1 MSTNKNPKEENRM
14 AVKFLFK
21 TAVAAAV
28 VAGAYAAAGYW
39 GVPQGVRW
47 GLETYLKPA
56 LGAKSVTVES
66 VTFDPWNW
74 TLEVRGVSA
83 LSAKNKSLLSLRR
96 FYTDVSGESVTK
108 LAPVVSALYVEGL
121 KASITTGSKKVESA
135 KKEASQTS
143 ASDSLTLPAF
153 SIADIR
159 VTDSAVTLTNSKAG
173 VSCAVTDVN
182 LTLPLVSTLAA
193 GTLAPVTPAL
203 SLKIDGRPVKASGTA
218 DIKSA
223 ALKISATDIDAAKLV
238 RAADLALPVRMNKLS
253 VSADTDITFKMAGS
267 TPQVTAKGTV
277 AAKSVDVRDEAGRNF
292 VKLASASV
300 TVGHFDLAKQS
311 VSVTNAEVHSPDIT
325 LRLSPAKNSG
335 TKNAPVEKSPETS
348 SAWQWSLANASLT
361 SGTVTVIDQSVKPT
375 AQLRIA
381 QIKASAQGLSS
392 QKNKTGTVSLSA
404 RLGSGTVSASGH
416 LGVSP
421 LKADLTTK
429 IAALNLAQFTGWVKP
444 LAGAQLTSGTAQLA
458 GNLSYKDAKTPQIAW
473 RGDFSLVSLAA
484 KNAAGKTLMTWK
496 KASANGV
503 DLKSVTPVNLTV
515 GELVVEQP
523 AQKVTKTVSTIA
535 DILGAVAAATGHE
548 NTARRAGKVSQTVQ
562 KDIRV
567 KNLVYADG
575 RFSVNG
581 IGRGTLEALAV
592 ETLNSIFAKA
602 DKYPSESLSK
612 PGHRKVRPGFF

>member
-1 MSTNKNPKEENRM
+1 MVTNKNPKEENRM

-223 ALKISATDIDAAKLV
+223 ALKISVADIDAAKLV
-238 RAADLALPVRMNKLS
+238 RAADLALPVRIDKLS

-311 VSVTNAEVHSPDIT
+311 VSITNAEVHSPDIT
-325 LRLSPAKNSG
+325 LRLAPAKNSG
-335 TKNAPVEKSPETS
+335 TKNAPAEKSPETS
-348 SAWQWSLANASLT
+348 SAWQWSLAKASLT
-361 SGTVTVIDQSVKPT
+361 SGSVTVIDQSVKPT

-416 LGVSP
+416 LGVAP
-421 LKADLTTK
+421 LKADLSTK
-429 IAALNLAQFTGWVKP
+429 IAALNLAQFNGWVKP

-458 GNLSYKDAKTPQIAW
+458 GNLSYKDAMTPQIAW
-473 RGDFSLVSLAA
+473 KGDFSLVSLAA

-567 KNLVYADG
+567 KNLVYANG

-581 IGRGTLEALAV
+581 IGSGTLEALAV

-602 DKYPSESLSK
+602 GK
-612 PGHRKVRPGFF
+612 

>member
-1 MSTNKNPKEENRM
+1 MITNKNPKEENRM

-223 ALKISATDIDAAKLV
+223 ALKISAADIDAAKLV
-238 RAADLALPVRMNKLS
+238 RAADLALPVRIDKLS

-325 LRLSPAKNSG
+325 LRLAPAKNSG
-335 TKNAPVEKSPETS
+335 TKNAPAEKSPETS
-348 SAWQWSLANASLT
+348 SAWQWSLAKASLT

-416 LGVSP
+416 LGVAP

-429 IAALNLAQFTGWVKP
+429 IAALNLAQFNGWVKP

-458 GNLSYKDAKTPQIAW
+458 GNLSYKDAMTPQIAW
-473 RGDFSLVSLAA
+473 KGDFSLVSLAA

-602 DKYPSESLSK
+602 GK
-612 PGHRKVRPGFF
+612 

>member
-1 MSTNKNPKEENRM
+1 MVTNKNPKEENRM

-83 LSAKNKSLLSLRR
+83 LSTKNKSLLSLRR
-96 FYTDVSGESVTK
+96 FYADVSGESVTK

-223 ALKISATDIDAAKLV
+223 ALKISAADIDAAKLV
-238 RAADLALPVRMNKLS
+238 RAADLALPVRIDKLS

-325 LRLSPAKNSG
+325 LRLAPAKNSG
-335 TKNAPVEKSPETS
+335 TKNAPAEKSPETS
-348 SAWQWSLANASLT
+348 SAWQWSLAKASLT

-416 LGVSP
+416 LGVAP

-429 IAALNLAQFTGWVKP
+429 IAALNLAQFNGWVKP

-458 GNLSYKDAKTPQIAW
+458 GNLSYKDAMTPQIAW
-473 RGDFSLVSLAA
+473 KGDFSLVSLAA

-602 DKYPSESLSK
+602 GK
-612 PGHRKVRPGFF
+612 

>member
-1 MSTNKNPKEENRM
+1 MITNKNPKEENRM

-96 FYTDVSGESVTK
+96 FYADVSGESVTK

-143 ASDSLTLPAF
+143 ASDSLALPAF

-223 ALKISATDIDAAKLV
+223 ALNISATDIDAAKLV
-238 RAADLALPVRMNKLS
+238 RAADLALPVRIDKLS

-325 LRLSPAKNSG
+325 LRLAPAKNSG

-348 SAWQWSLANASLT
+348 SAWQWSLAKASLT
-361 SGTVTVIDQSVKPT
+361 SGTVTMIDQSVKPT

-416 LGVSP
+416 LGVAP

-429 IAALNLAQFTGWVKP
+429 IAALNLAQFNGWVKP

-473 RGDFSLVSLAA
+473 KGDFSLVSLAA

-602 DKYPSESLSK
+602 DK
-612 PGHRKVRPGFF
+612 

>member
-1 MSTNKNPKEENRM
+1 MITNKNPKEENRM

-83 LSAKNKSLLSLRR
+83 LSTKNKSLLSLRR
-96 FYTDVSGESVTK
+96 FYADVSGESVTK

-223 ALKISATDIDAAKLV
+223 ALKISAADIDAAKLV
-238 RAADLALPVRMNKLS
+238 RAADLALPVRIDKLS

-325 LRLSPAKNSG
+325 LRLAPAKNSG
-335 TKNAPVEKSPETS
+335 TKNAPAEKSPETS
-348 SAWQWSLANASLT
+348 SAWQWSLAKASLT

-416 LGVSP
+416 LGVAP
-421 LKADLTTK
+421 LKADLSTK
-429 IAALNLAQFTGWVKP
+429 IAALNLAQFNGWVKP

-473 RGDFSLVSLAA
+473 KGDFSLVSLAA

-602 DKYPSESLSK
+602 GK
-612 PGHRKVRPGFF
+612 

>member
-1 MSTNKNPKEENRM
+1 M

-203 SLKIDGRPVKASGTA
+203 SLKIDGRPIKASGTA

-238 RAADLALPVRMNKLS
+238 RAADLALPVRIDKLS

-348 SAWQWSLANASLT
+348 SAWQWSLAKASLT

-429 IAALNLAQFTGWVKP
+429 IAALNLAQFNGWVKP

-602 DKYPSESLSK
+602 DK
-612 PGHRKVRPGFF
+612 

>member
-1 MSTNKNPKEENRM
+1 MITNKNPKEENRM

-21 TAVAAAV
+21 TAVAATV

-223 ALKISATDIDAAKLV
+223 ALKISAADIDAAKLV
-238 RAADLALPVRMNKLS
+238 RAADLALPVRIDKLS
-253 VSADTDITFKMAGS
+253 VSADTDITFKMTGS

-348 SAWQWSLANASLT
+348 SAWQWSLAKASLT

-429 IAALNLAQFTGWVKP
+429 IAALNLAQFNGWVKP

-458 GNLSYKDAKTPQIAW
+458 GNLSYKDAKTPRIAW

-602 DKYPSESLSK
+602 DK
-612 PGHRKVRPGFF
+612 

>member
-1 MSTNKNPKEENRM
+1 M

-238 RAADLALPVRMNKLS
+238 RAADLALPVRIDKLS

-348 SAWQWSLANASLT
+348 SAWQWSLAKASLT

-416 LGVSP
+416 LGVAP

-429 IAALNLAQFTGWVKP
+429 IAALNLAQFNGWVKP

-458 GNLSYKDAKTPQIAW
+458 GNLSYKDAMTPQIAW
-473 RGDFSLVSLAA
+473 KGDFSLVSLAA

-602 DKYPSESLSK
+602 GK
-612 PGHRKVRPGFF
+612 

>member
-1 MSTNKNPKEENRM
+1 MITNKNPKEENRM

-193 GTLAPVTPAL
+193 GALAPVTPAL

-238 RAADLALPVRMNKLS
+238 RAADLALPVRIDKLS
-253 VSADTDITFKMAGS
+253 VSADTDITFKMADS

-325 LRLSPAKNSG
+325 LRLAPAKNSG

-348 SAWQWSLANASLT
+348 SAWQWSLAKASLT

-392 QKNKTGTVSLSA
+392 QENKTGTVSLSA

-416 LGVSP
+416 LGVAP

-429 IAALNLAQFTGWVKP
+429 IAALNLAQFNGWVKP

-473 RGDFSLVSLAA
+473 KGDFSLVSLAA

-602 DKYPSESLSK
+602 GK
-612 PGHRKVRPGFF
+612 

>member
-1 MSTNKNPKEENRM
+1 MITNKNPKEENRM

-238 RAADLALPVRMNKLS
+238 RAADLALPVRIDKLS

-348 SAWQWSLANASLT
+348 SAWQWSLAKASLT
-361 SGTVTVIDQSVKPT
+361 SGSVTVIDQSVKPT

-429 IAALNLAQFTGWVKP
+429 IAALNLAQFNGWVKP

-562 KDIRV
+562 KDIRM

-602 DKYPSESLSK
+602 GK
-612 PGHRKVRPGFF
+612 

>member
-1 MSTNKNPKEENRM
+1 MITNKNPKEENRM

-143 ASDSLTLPAF
+143 VSDSLTLPAF

-238 RAADLALPVRMNKLS
+238 RAADLALPVRIDKLS

-348 SAWQWSLANASLT
+348 SAWQWSLAKASLT
-361 SGTVTVIDQSVKPT
+361 SGSVTVIDQSVKPT

-416 LGVSP
+416 LGVAP

-429 IAALNLAQFTGWVKP
+429 IAALNLAQFNGWVKP

-458 GNLSYKDAKTPQIAW
+458 GNLSYKDAMTPQIAW
-473 RGDFSLVSLAA
+473 KGDFSLVSLAA

-602 DKYPSESLSK
+602 GK
-612 PGHRKVRPGFF
+612 

>member
-1 MSTNKNPKEENRM
+1 MITNKNPKEENRM

-108 LAPVVSALYVEGL
+108 FAPVVSALYVEGL

-223 ALKISATDIDAAKLV
+223 ALKISAADIDAAKLV
-238 RAADLALPVRMNKLS
+238 RAADLALPVRIDKLS

-348 SAWQWSLANASLT
+348 SAWQWSLAKTSLT

-429 IAALNLAQFTGWVKP
+429 IAALNLAQFNGWVKP

-602 DKYPSESLSK
+602 DK
-612 PGHRKVRPGFF
+612 

>member
-1 MSTNKNPKEENRM
+1 MITNKNPKEENRM

-238 RAADLALPVRMNKLS
+238 RAADLALPVRIDKLS
-253 VSADTDITFKMAGS
+253 VSADTDITFKMADS

-325 LRLSPAKNSG
+325 LRLAPAKNSG

-348 SAWQWSLANASLT
+348 SAWQWSLAKASLT
-361 SGTVTVIDQSVKPT
+361 SGSVTVIDQSVKPT

-416 LGVSP
+416 LGVAP

-429 IAALNLAQFTGWVKP
+429 IAALNLAQFNGWVKP

-458 GNLSYKDAKTPQIAW
+458 GNLSYKDAMTPQIAW
-473 RGDFSLVSLAA
+473 KGDFSLVSLAA

-602 DKYPSESLSK
+602 DK
-612 PGHRKVRPGFF
+612 

>member
-1 MSTNKNPKEENRM
+1 MITNKNPKEENRM

-223 ALKISATDIDAAKLV
+223 ALKISAADIDAAKLV
-238 RAADLALPVRMNKLS
+238 RAADLALPVRIDKLS

-348 SAWQWSLANASLT
+348 SAWQWSLAKTSLT

-416 LGVSP
+416 LGVAP

-429 IAALNLAQFTGWVKP
+429 IAALNLAQFNGWVKP

-458 GNLSYKDAKTPQIAW
+458 GNLSYKDAMTPQIAW
-473 RGDFSLVSLAA
+473 KGDFSLVSLAA

-602 DKYPSESLSK
+602 DK
-612 PGHRKVRPGFF
+612 

>member
-1 MSTNKNPKEENRM
+1 MITNKNPKEENRM

-238 RAADLALPVRMNKLS
+238 RAADLALPVRIDKLS

-348 SAWQWSLANASLT
+348 SAWQWSLAKASLT

-429 IAALNLAQFTGWVKP
+429 IAALNLAQFNGWVKP

-581 IGRGTLEALAV
+581 ISRGTLEALAV

-602 DKYPSESLSK
+602 DK
-612 PGHRKVRPGFF
+612 

>member
-1 MSTNKNPKEENRM
+1 M

-143 ASDSLTLPAF
+143 ASDSLALPAF

-238 RAADLALPVRMNKLS
+238 RAADLALPVRIDKLS

-325 LRLSPAKNSG
+325 LRLAPAKNSG

-348 SAWQWSLANASLT
+348 SAWQWSLAKASLT
-361 SGTVTVIDQSVKPT
+361 SGSVTVIDQSVKPT

-416 LGVSP
+416 LGVAP
-421 LKADLTTK
+421 LKADLSTK
-429 IAALNLAQFTGWVKP
+429 IAALNLAQFNGWVKP

-473 RGDFSLVSLAA
+473 KGDFSLVSLAA

-602 DKYPSESLSK
+602 GK
-612 PGHRKVRPGFF
+612 

>member
-1 MSTNKNPKEENRM
+1 M

-83 LSAKNKSLLSLRR
+83 LSAKNKSLLSLKR

-238 RAADLALPVRMNKLS
+238 RAADLALPVRIDKLS

-348 SAWQWSLANASLT
+348 SAWQWSLAKASLT

-392 QKNKTGTVSLSA
+392 QENKTGTVSLSA

-416 LGVSP
+416 LGIAP

-429 IAALNLAQFTGWVKP
+429 IAALNLAQFNGWVKP

-458 GNLSYKDAKTPQIAW
+458 GNLSYKDAMTPQIAW
-473 RGDFSLVSLAA
+473 KGDFSLVSLAA

-602 DKYPSESLSK
+602 DK
-612 PGHRKVRPGFF
+612 

>member
-1 MSTNKNPKEENRM
+1 MITNKNPKEENRM

-238 RAADLALPVRMNKLS
+238 RAADLALPVRIDKLS
-253 VSADTDITFKMAGS
+253 VSADTDITFKMADS

-325 LRLSPAKNSG
+325 LRLAPAKNSG

-348 SAWQWSLANASLT
+348 SAWQWSLAKASLT
-361 SGTVTVIDQSVKPT
+361 SGSVTVIDQSVKPT

-416 LGVSP
+416 LGVAP

-429 IAALNLAQFTGWVKP
+429 IAALNLAQFNDWVKP

-458 GNLSYKDAKTPQIAW
+458 GNLSYKDAMTPQIAW
-473 RGDFSLVSLAA
+473 KGDFSLVSLAA

-602 DKYPSESLSK
+602 DK
-612 PGHRKVRPGFF
+612 

>member
-1 MSTNKNPKEENRM
+1 MITNKNPKEENRM

-74 TLEVRGVSA
+74 ALEVRGVSA

-238 RAADLALPVRMNKLS
+238 RAADLALPVRIDKLS

-348 SAWQWSLANASLT
+348 SAWQWSLAKASLT
-361 SGTVTVIDQSVKPT
+361 SGSVTVIDQSVKPT

-429 IAALNLAQFTGWVKP
+429 IAALNLAQFNGWVKP

-602 DKYPSESLSK
+602 DK
-612 PGHRKVRPGFF
+612 

>member
-1 MSTNKNPKEENRM
+1 M

-121 KASITTGSKKVESA
+121 KASITTGSKKVESS

-238 RAADLALPVRMNKLS
+238 RAADLALPVRIDKLS

-325 LRLSPAKNSG
+325 LRLAPAKNSG

-348 SAWQWSLANASLT
+348 SAWQWSLAKASLT

-416 LGVSP
+416 LGVAP

-429 IAALNLAQFTGWVKP
+429 IAALNLAQFNGWVKP
-444 LAGAQLTSGTAQLA
+444 LTGAQLTSGTAQLA

-602 DKYPSESLSK
+602 DK
-612 PGHRKVRPGFF
+612 

>member
-1 MSTNKNPKEENRM
+1 MVTNKNPKEENRM

-223 ALKISATDIDAAKLV
+223 ALKIYAADIDAAKLV
-238 RAADLALPVRMNKLS
+238 RAADLALPVRIDKLS

-300 TVGHFDLAKQS
+300 TVGRFDLAKQS

-325 LRLSPAKNSG
+325 LRLAPAKNSG

-348 SAWQWSLANASLT
+348 STWQWSLAKASLT

-416 LGVSP
+416 LGVAP

-429 IAALNLAQFTGWVKP
+429 IAALNLAQFNGWVKP

-458 GNLSYKDAKTPQIAW
+458 GNLSYKNAKTPQIAW
-473 RGDFSLVSLAA
+473 KGDFSLVSLAA

-602 DKYPSESLSK
+602 GK
-612 PGHRKVRPGFF
+612 

>member
-1 MSTNKNPKEENRM
+1 MITNKNPKEENRM

-223 ALKISATDIDAAKLV
+223 ALKISAADIDAAKLV
-238 RAADLALPVRMNKLS
+238 RAADLALPVRIDKLS

-325 LRLSPAKNSG
+325 LRLAPAKNSG
-335 TKNAPVEKSPETS
+335 TKNAPAEKSPETS
-348 SAWQWSLANASLT
+348 SAWQWSLAKASLT

-429 IAALNLAQFTGWVKP
+429 IAALNLAQFNGWVKP

-458 GNLSYKDAKTPQIAW
+458 GNLSYKDAMTPQIAW
-473 RGDFSLVSLAA
+473 KGDFSLVSLAA

-602 DKYPSESLSK
+602 GK
-612 PGHRKVRPGFF
+612 

>member
-1 MSTNKNPKEENRM
+1 MITNKNPKEENRM

-238 RAADLALPVRMNKLS
+238 RAADLALPVRIDKLS

-325 LRLSPAKNSG
+325 LRLAPAKNSG

-348 SAWQWSLANASLT
+348 SAWQWSLAKASLT

-416 LGVSP
+416 LGVAP

-429 IAALNLAQFTGWVKP
+429 IAALNLAQFNGWVKP

-458 GNLSYKDAKTPQIAW
+458 GNLSYKDAMTPQIAW
-473 RGDFSLVSLAA
+473 KGDFSLVSLAA

-602 DKYPSESLSK
+602 DK
-612 PGHRKVRPGFF
+612 

>member
-1 MSTNKNPKEENRM
+1 M

-238 RAADLALPVRMNKLS
+238 RAADLALPVRIDKLS

-300 TVGHFDLAKQS
+300 TVGHFDLEKQS

-348 SAWQWSLANASLT
+348 SAWQWSLAKASLT

-429 IAALNLAQFTGWVKP
+429 IAALNLAQFNGWVKP

-602 DKYPSESLSK
+602 DK
-612 PGHRKVRPGFF
+612 

>member
-1 MSTNKNPKEENRM
+1 MITNKNPKEENRM

-83 LSAKNKSLLSLRR
+83 LSTKNKSLLSLRR
-96 FYTDVSGESVTK
+96 FYADVSGESVTK

-223 ALKISATDIDAAKLV
+223 ALKISAADIDAAKLV
-238 RAADLALPVRMNKLS
+238 RAADLALPVRIDKLS

-325 LRLSPAKNSG
+325 LRLAPAKNSG
-335 TKNAPVEKSPETS
+335 TKNAPAEKSPEIS
-348 SAWQWSLANASLT
+348 SAWQWSLAKASLT

-416 LGVSP
+416 LGVAP

-429 IAALNLAQFTGWVKP
+429 IVALNLAQFNGWVKP

-458 GNLSYKDAKTPQIAW
+458 GNLSYKDAMTPQIAW
-473 RGDFSLVSLAA
+473 KGDFSLVSLAA

-602 DKYPSESLSK
+602 GK
-612 PGHRKVRPGFF
+612 

>member
-1 MSTNKNPKEENRM
+1 M

-223 ALKISATDIDAAKLV
+223 ALKISAADIDAAKLV
-238 RAADLALPVRMNKLS
+238 RAADLALPVRIDKLS

-311 VSVTNAEVHSPDIT
+311 VSITNAEVHSPDIT
-325 LRLSPAKNSG
+325 LRLAPAKNSG
-335 TKNAPVEKSPETS
+335 TKNAPAEKSPETS
-348 SAWQWSLANASLT
+348 SAWQWSLAKASLT
-361 SGTVTVIDQSVKPT
+361 SGSVTVIDQSVKPT

-416 LGVSP
+416 LGVAP
-421 LKADLTTK
+421 LKADLSTK
-429 IAALNLAQFTGWVKP
+429 IAALNLAQFNGWVKP

-458 GNLSYKDAKTPQIAW
+458 GNLSYKNAKTPQIAW
-473 RGDFSLVSLAA
+473 KGDFSLVSLAA

-567 KNLVYADG
+567 KNLVYANG

-581 IGRGTLEALAV
+581 IGSGTLEALAV

-602 DKYPSESLSK
+602 GK
-612 PGHRKVRPGFF
+612 

>member
-1 MSTNKNPKEENRM
+1 M

-238 RAADLALPVRMNKLS
+238 RAADLALPVRIDKLS

-348 SAWQWSLANASLT
+348 SAWQWSLAKASLT

-429 IAALNLAQFTGWVKP
+429 IAALNLAQFNGWVKP
-444 LAGAQLTSGTAQLA
+444 LAGARLTSGTAQLA

-581 IGRGTLEALAV
+581 ISRGTLEALAV

-602 DKYPSESLSK
+602 DK
-612 PGHRKVRPGFF
+612 

>member
-1 MSTNKNPKEENRM
+1 MITNKNPKEENRM

-238 RAADLALPVRMNKLS
+238 RAADLALPVRIDKLS
-253 VSADTDITFKMAGS
+253 VSADTDITFTMAGS

-348 SAWQWSLANASLT
+348 SAWQWSLAKASLT

-429 IAALNLAQFTGWVKP
+429 IAALNLAQFNGWVKP

-602 DKYPSESLSK
+602 DK
-612 PGHRKVRPGFF
+612 

>member
-1 MSTNKNPKEENRM
+1 M
-14 AVKFLFK
+14 
-21 TAVAAAV
+21 
-28 VAGAYAAAGYW
+28 AGAYAAAGYW

-83 LSAKNKSLLSLRR
+83 LSAKNKSLLTLRR

-238 RAADLALPVRMNKLS
+238 RAADLALPVRIDKLS
-253 VSADTDITFKMAGS
+253 VSADTDITFKMADS

-325 LRLSPAKNSG
+325 LRLAPAKNSG

-348 SAWQWSLANASLT
+348 SAWQWSLAKASLT
-361 SGTVTVIDQSVKPT
+361 SGSVTVIDQSVKPT

-416 LGVSP
+416 LGVAP

-429 IAALNLAQFTGWVKP
+429 IAALNLAQFNGWVKP

-458 GNLSYKDAKTPQIAW
+458 GNLSYKDAMTPQIAW
-473 RGDFSLVSLAA
+473 KGDFSLVSLAA

-602 DKYPSESLSK
+602 DK
-612 PGHRKVRPGFF
+612 

>member
-1 MSTNKNPKEENRM
+1 MITNKNPKEENRM

-96 FYTDVSGESVTK
+96 FYADVSGESVTK

-143 ASDSLTLPAF
+143 ASDSLALPAF

-223 ALKISATDIDAAKLV
+223 ALNISATDIDAAKLV
-238 RAADLALPVRMNKLS
+238 RAADLALPVRIDKLS

-325 LRLSPAKNSG
+325 LRLAPAKNSG

-348 SAWQWSLANASLT
+348 SAWQWSLAKASLT

-429 IAALNLAQFTGWVKP
+429 IAALNLAQFNGWVKP

-473 RGDFSLVSLAA
+473 KGDFSLVSLAA

-602 DKYPSESLSK
+602 DK
-612 PGHRKVRPGFF
+612 

>member
-1 MSTNKNPKEENRM
+1 MITNKNPKEENRM

-238 RAADLALPVRMNKLS
+238 RAADLALPVRIDKLS
-253 VSADTDITFKMAGS
+253 VSADTDITFKMVGS

-348 SAWQWSLANASLT
+348 SAWQWSLAKASLT

-429 IAALNLAQFTGWVKP
+429 IAALNLAQFNGWVKP

-592 ETLNSIFAKA
+592 ETLNSIFAKT
-602 DKYPSESLSK
+602 DK
-612 PGHRKVRPGFF
+612 

>member
-1 MSTNKNPKEENRM
+1 MITNKNPKEENRM

-238 RAADLALPVRMNKLS
+238 RAADLALPVRIDKLS

-348 SAWQWSLANASLT
+348 SAWQWSLAKASLT

-404 RLGSGTVSASGH
+404 RLGSGTVSTSGH

-429 IAALNLAQFTGWVKP
+429 IAALNLAQFNGWVKP

-602 DKYPSESLSK
+602 DK
-612 PGHRKVRPGFF
+612 

>member
-1 MSTNKNPKEENRM
+1 MITNKNPKEENRM

-56 LGAKSVTVES
+56 LGAKYVTVES

-223 ALKISATDIDAAKLV
+223 ALKISAADIDAAKLV

-348 SAWQWSLANASLT
+348 SAWQWSLAKTSLT

-429 IAALNLAQFTGWVKP
+429 IAALNLAQFNGWVKP

-602 DKYPSESLSK
+602 DK
-612 PGHRKVRPGFF
+612 

>member
-1 MSTNKNPKEENRM
+1 MITNKNPKEENRM

-223 ALKISATDIDAAKLV
+223 ALKIYAADIDAAKLV
-238 RAADLALPVRMNKLS
+238 RAADLALPVRIDKLS

-311 VSVTNAEVHSPDIT
+311 VSITNAEVHSPDIT
-325 LRLSPAKNSG
+325 LRLAPAKNSG
-335 TKNAPVEKSPETS
+335 TKNAPAEKSPETS
-348 SAWQWSLANASLT
+348 SAWQWSLAKASLT
-361 SGTVTVIDQSVKPT
+361 SGSVTVIDQSVKPT

-416 LGVSP
+416 LGVAP
-421 LKADLTTK
+421 LKADLSTK
-429 IAALNLAQFTGWVKP
+429 IAALNLAQFNGWVKP

-473 RGDFSLVSLAA
+473 KGDFSLVSLAA

-602 DKYPSESLSK
+602 GK
-612 PGHRKVRPGFF
+612 

>member
-1 MSTNKNPKEENRM
+1 MITNKNPKEENRM

-238 RAADLALPVRMNKLS
+238 RAADLALPVRIDKLS
-253 VSADTDITFKMAGS
+253 VSADTDITFKMADS

-325 LRLSPAKNSG
+325 LRLAPAKNSG

-348 SAWQWSLANASLT
+348 SAWQWSLAKASLT
-361 SGTVTVIDQSVKPT
+361 SGSVTVIDQSVKPT

-416 LGVSP
+416 LGVAP

-429 IAALNLAQFTGWVKP
+429 IAALNLAQFNGWVKP

-473 RGDFSLVSLAA
+473 KGDFSLVSLAA

-602 DKYPSESLSK
+602 GK
-612 PGHRKVRPGFF
+612 

>member
-1 MSTNKNPKEENRM
+1 MITNKNPKEENRM

-83 LSAKNKSLLSLRR
+83 LSTKNKSLLSLRR
-96 FYTDVSGESVTK
+96 FYADVSGESVTK

-223 ALKISATDIDAAKLV
+223 ALKISAADIDAAKLV
-238 RAADLALPVRMNKLS
+238 RAADLALPVRIDKLS

-348 SAWQWSLANASLT
+348 SAWQWSLAKASLT

-429 IAALNLAQFTGWVKP
+429 IAALNLAQFNGWVKP

-458 GNLSYKDAKTPQIAW
+458 GNLSYKDAMTPQIAW

-602 DKYPSESLSK
+602 GK
-612 PGHRKVRPGFF
+612 

>member
-1 MSTNKNPKEENRM
+1 MITNKNPKEENRM

-96 FYTDVSGESVTK
+96 FYTDVSSESVTK

-238 RAADLALPVRMNKLS
+238 RAADLALPVRIDKLS

-348 SAWQWSLANASLT
+348 SAWQWSLAKASLT

-429 IAALNLAQFTGWVKP
+429 IAALNLAQFNGWVKP

-602 DKYPSESLSK
+602 DK
-612 PGHRKVRPGFF
+612 

>member
-1 MSTNKNPKEENRM
+1 MITNKNPKEENRM

-238 RAADLALPVRMNKLS
+238 RAADLALPVRIDKLS

-348 SAWQWSLANASLT
+348 SAWQWSLAKASLT
-361 SGTVTVIDQSVKPT
+361 SGSVTVIDQSVKPT

-429 IAALNLAQFTGWVKP
+429 IAALNLAQFNGWVKP

-496 KASANGV
+496 KASANGA

-602 DKYPSESLSK
+602 DK
-612 PGHRKVRPGFF
+612 

>member
-1 MSTNKNPKEENRM
+1 M

-83 LSAKNKSLLSLRR
+83 LSTKNKSLLSLRR
-96 FYTDVSGESVTK
+96 FYADVSGESVTK
-108 LAPVVSALYVEGL
+108 LAPVVSALYVESL

-223 ALKISATDIDAAKLV
+223 ALKISAADIDAAKLV
-238 RAADLALPVRMNKLS
+238 RAADLALPVRIDKLS

-325 LRLSPAKNSG
+325 LRLAPAKNSG
-335 TKNAPVEKSPETS
+335 TKNAPAEKSPETS
-348 SAWQWSLANASLT
+348 SAWQWSLAKASLT

-416 LGVSP
+416 LGVAP

-429 IAALNLAQFTGWVKP
+429 IAALNLAQFNGWVKP

-458 GNLSYKDAKTPQIAW
+458 GNLSYKDAMTPQIAW
-473 RGDFSLVSLAA
+473 KGDFSLVSLAA

-602 DKYPSESLSK
+602 GK
-612 PGHRKVRPGFF
+612 